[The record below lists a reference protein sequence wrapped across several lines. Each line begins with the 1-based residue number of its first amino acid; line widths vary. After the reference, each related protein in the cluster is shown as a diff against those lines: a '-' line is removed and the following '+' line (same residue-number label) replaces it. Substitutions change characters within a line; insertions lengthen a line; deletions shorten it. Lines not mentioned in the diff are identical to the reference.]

1 MNGLIFIQKYNGQD
15 ICKLRNGQY
24 VIKTKNKISKPYSSI
39 DDIVE
44 AFAKK
49 QKRKIASKKS
59 KGATS

>member
-39 DDIVE
+39 DDIVQT
-44 AFAKK
+44 FAKK
-49 QKRKIASKKS
+49 QKRKIASKQTKDIS
-59 KGATS
+59 